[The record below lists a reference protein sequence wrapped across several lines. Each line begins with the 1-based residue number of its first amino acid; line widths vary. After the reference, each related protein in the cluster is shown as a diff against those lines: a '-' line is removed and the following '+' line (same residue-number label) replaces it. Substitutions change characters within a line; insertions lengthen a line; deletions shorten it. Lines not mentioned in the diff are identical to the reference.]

1 MAHSDTHRRMHDLF
15 NSRRFDEIEPHL
27 APGFMYE
34 DLSQGLTIKTSGEFI
49 DYLKGWVAAFSD
61 GNIGSATY
69 LDGPDFS
76 VATYHG
82 RGTHDGQFGPI
93 PATGRTVDQPWC
105 EVLHFGSDGLVLQGE
120 SYYDQA
126 GIMRQLGLLPD
137 PDAVAAQEGLE
148 PAVRRIM
155 TAFDSLDL
163 EAATAMMTA
172 DAQGVDE
179 ISRKWVRGGEA
190 IADYFRSL
198 QGQVSDVRSEIV
210 DLTESTHGDTGVAS
224 FWLEQDYT
232 MDGERRHVSAP
243 TTMVLRRE
251 AGDWKVALVH
261 SVPLP
266 EE

>member
-1 MAHSDTHRRMHDLF
+1 MHDLF
-15 NSRRFDEIEPHL
+15 NSRRINEIEPYL

-34 DLSQGLTIKTSGEFI
+34 DLSQGLTIKTGGEFI
-49 DYLKGWVAAFSD
+49 DYLNTWVAAFSD
-61 GNIGSATY
+61 GNIGSAAY

-105 EVLHFGSDGLVLQGE
+105 EIMHFASDGSILQGE
-120 SYYDQA
+120 SYYDQM
-126 GIMRQLGLLPD
+126 GIMRQLGLMPD
-137 PDAVAAQEGLE
+137 PEAAMDEHRDQEGLG
-148 PAVRRIM
+148 PAVRRIVA
-155 TAFDSLDL
+155 AFDTLDL
-163 EAATAMMTA
+163 ETAATMMTA

-179 ISRKWVRGGEA
+179 ISRTWVRGGEA
-190 IADYFRSL
+190 MVDYFRGL
-198 QGQVSDVRSEIV
+198 QGQVSDVRSELV
-210 DLTESTHGDTGVAS
+210 DLHETTYDDTGIAT
-224 FWLEQDYT
+224 FGLEQDYT
-232 MDGERRHVSAP
+232 MGGEQRHVSAP

-251 AGDWKVALVH
+251 GGDWKVALVH

>member
-1 MAHSDTHRRMHDLF
+1 MAHSDTHRLMHDLF
-15 NSRRFDEIEPHL
+15 NSRRIDEIEPHL

-34 DLSQGLTIKTSGEFI
+34 DLSQGLTIKTGGEFI

-93 PATGRTVDQPWC
+93 AATGRMVDQPWC
-105 EVLHFGSDGLVLQGE
+105 EVLHFASDGLVLQGE

-126 GIMRQLGLLPD
+126 GIMRQLGLMPD
-137 PDAVAAQEGLE
+137 PEAVTADGLE

-155 TAFDSLDL
+155 AAFDSLDL
-163 EAATAMMTA
+163 ESATAMMTA

-179 ISRKWVRGGEA
+179 ISRRWVRGGDA
-190 IADYFRSL
+190 IVDYFRSL

-210 DLTESTHGDTGVAS
+210 DLTENTNGDTGIAT

-232 MDGERRHVSAP
+232 VAGERRHVSAP

-251 AGDWKVALVH
+251 GGDWKVALVH